1 VVTGTPG
8 TGKTTFSRLLSGR
21 LGATHVDLSAY
32 ALGHGYAAER
42 DEERDTA
49 VVDLGALTASV
60 QTLLEQGGEIILDGH
75 YAHEVTPPGGA
86 RMVFVL
92 RRAPW
97 LLHGEL
103 LGRGYRA
110 EKVWENLEAEI
121 VGVCLSEALDRF
133 GADHVCSLD
142 TSDTPPEA
150 TLMSGLAALEGRGA
164 GDEVDWLGRPE
175 TLELLRRRTCTS

>member
-1 VVTGTPG
+1 MTGTPG
-8 TGKTTFSRLLSGR
+8 TGKTTFSRLLSSR
-21 LGATHVDLSAY
+21 LGATHIDLSAY
-32 ALGHGYAAER
+32 ALGHGYAGER

-49 VVDLGALTASV
+49 VVDLGALRAGV
-60 QTLLEQGGEIILDGH
+60 QELLEQGGEIILDGH
-75 YAHEVTPPGGA
+75 YAHEVPPPEMT
-86 RMVFVL
+86 RMVFIL

-103 LGRGYRA
+103 LGRGYRT

-133 GADHVCSLD
+133 SADHVCTLD
-142 TSDTPPEA
+142 TSSTPPEA
-150 TLMSGLAALEGRGA
+150 TLESGLAALGGRCA